1 MGELDEWGM
10 ESARRAN
17 LKERDERRL
26 VERRAAFME
35 KNKQA

>member
-10 ESARRAN
+10 ERARRAN

-26 VERRAAFME
+26 VERDERPL
-35 KNKQA
+35 